1 VSGIEAALTPEAAI
15 AQAVEI
21 AGFDDFGPEGF
32 REGLARSLAAF
43 ARLPLTPEARAQVHR
58 RTVGELVTRLRIE
71 QWFRDHPEVEDQPI
85 EGPIFVVG
93 MPRTGTT
100 ATVGMLALD
109 PRFRFLR
116 GWEGAAPLPPP
127 VAGEE
132 DADPRVI
139 AARAA
144 AKDYDKAHIHLA
156 DPDGPEEDLVFL
168 SGLDMHAY
176 HGAYPMP
183 PDYIDWWIGEDFA
196 STYAYHARVLKLLQ
210 SRRPPRLWLLK
221 SPPHLFKLEAIVR
234 RYPAAKFVM
243 THRDPLKIIPSV
255 ASLHCM
261 LHEERCIPGS
271 IDKAEIGRRL
281 LAFWAEGVRRGLAAR
296 VAVGEHRFVDV
307 RNEDVV
313 ARPIETFERIYAHLG
328 LELGPDLRQ
337 RIGDYNSAKAPGAFG
352 AHRYTLEEYG
362 LSADAVR
369 AAFSGYGERFGV

>member
-1 VSGIEAALTPEAAI
+1 MAGSEAALTPQAAI

-21 AGFDDFGPEGF
+21 AGSDDFGPAGF
-32 REGLARSLAAF
+32 SEGLERSLAAF
-43 ARLPLTPEARAQVHR
+43 ADMPLTPAARAFVHR

-71 QWFRDHPEVEDQPI
+71 RWYADHPDVEGETI
-85 EGPIFVVG
+85 EGPVFVVG

-100 ATVGMLALD
+100 ATVAMLALD

-116 GWEGAAPLPPP
+116 AWEGAQPLPPP
-127 VAGEE
+127 TAGEE

-144 AKDYDKAHIHLA
+144 AKDYDKSHIHLL

-183 PDYIDWWIGEDFA
+183 QDYVDWWIAEDFA

-210 SRRPPRLWLLK
+210 SRRGPRLWLLK

-243 THRDPLKIIPSV
+243 THRDPMKIIPSV

-261 LHEERCIPGS
+261 LHEERCLPGT
-271 IDKAEIGRRL
+271 IDKADTGRRL

-296 VAVGEHRFVDV
+296 AAIGEDRFVDV

-313 ARPIETFERIYAHLG
+313 ARPVQTFERVYAHLG
-328 LELGPDLRQ
+328 LELGPELRR
-337 RIGDYNSAKAPGAFG
+337 RISDYSGAKAPGAFG

-362 LSADAVR
+362 LAAADIR
-369 AAFSGYGERFGV
+369 TAFSGYAERFAV